1 MLSRGKAT
9 LTATLLCLLT
19 LLVPPAGGRSRTEA
33 LFEHVSAE
41 SIKELL
47 EARYPLVHLVLHPT
61 MNGFYFEPS
70 RKPAALEQASFSLEL
85 AKSSKADRPRPPF
98 LRQILAIKN
107 LVPLLDQPAVH
118 RTGTASREYQTE
130 NTPSAAWVIY
140 LRARYPDLVVSPHR
154 DGHGF
159 CAFGQEEQLNGTS
172 ELVRAL
178 EDE

>member
-1 MLSRGKAT
+1 MASSGKAT
-9 LTATLLCLLT
+9 LTASLLCLLT
-19 LLVPPAGGRSRTEA
+19 VLVPPAGSRLRNEA

-41 SIKELL
+41 STKDLL
-47 EARYPLVHLVLHPT
+47 EARYILVRLVLHP

-70 RKPAALEQASFSLEL
+70 HGPAALEHARFFLEL
-85 AKSSKADRPRPPF
+85 AKSSNADRPRPPF

-118 RTGTASREYQTE
+118 GAGTASREYQTE

-159 CAFGQEEQLNGTS
+159 CAVGQEEQLNGTS